1 MKKLYEQDV
10 TFDFVTYRKFTLIVN
25 RTRLSVF
32 LTLIFLVG
40 YLLAAMTSG
49 NTSWLLNILGGLA
62 FMFLFFAFY
71 TVMIKRTYT
80 SNEAIQN
87 LAVHYNFFDTYV
99 EQTSSLGKTR
109 FDYTNIY
116 KIVEDKTAIY
126 LLVGRQQGLVIPKKT
141 ADEPFNNFI
150 RNINK

>member
-62 FMFLFFAFY
+62 FMFLFFTFY

-80 SNEAIQN
+80 SNKAMQN

-99 EQTSSLGKTR
+99 EQTSNLGKTR

-126 LLVGRQQGLVIPKKT
+126 LLVDRQQGLVIPKKT
-141 ADEPFNNFI
+141 DDEPFNNFI
-150 RNINK
+150 RNIKK